1 MNPNYFKC
9 LVAGLLMAGVGP
21 VAAQNM
27 WTVGTRG
34 GVSVDSGFGQFRQVE
49 TFADMNLPWQWN
61 FCSDWRFQPRVDASV
76 GWLEGEH
83 DNAFVGT
90 AGPLVELHK
99 GNFPLVLEGG
109 SSPTILSRD
118 RFGNKD
124 FGDRFQFTS
133 HIGLTWYVTEHISVG
148 YRFQHM
154 SNAGIS
160 SHNPGLNLQMLEA
173 SYSF

>member
-1 MNPNYFKC
+1 MA
-9 LVAGLLMAGVGP
+9 VGLP
-21 VAAQNM
+21 VAAQNL

-34 GVSVDSGFGQFRQVE
+34 GVSFDHGVGQFRQVE

-61 FCSDWRFQPRVDASV
+61 FYSDWRFQPRLDASV
-76 GWLEGEH
+76 GWLGGEH
-83 DNAFVGT
+83 ANAFIGT
-90 AGPLVELHK
+90 VGPLVELHK
-99 GNFPLVLEGG
+99 GDFPLVLEAG

-118 RFGNKD
+118 RFGSKD

-133 HIGLTWYVTEHISVG
+133 HLGLIWYVTEHISVG